1 MPQGLHHPRAGP
13 AAWTPAPASKA
24 GDAGVK
30 TGTACDKRAAK
41 VAPETDPPAAAPPK
55 ARRAGRAK
63 RKALTLADYQ
73 ALGAFRSAVRRFLAF
88 SEAGAVAQ
96 AITPQQHQAL
106 LAIKAHEGEEAM
118 RVSEL
123 AACLLIKPHSAVGL
137 VGRLVDRGLVARGA
151 SPHDRRRIL
160 LTLTRAGEQVLETI
174 SRKNLRQLKTTMPAF
189 TDLLTALEQLDLP
202 PLPADAE
209 SPDGPAG

>member
-1 MPQGLHHPRAGP
+1 MPHGLHRPRAEP
-13 AAWTPAPASKA
+13 AWTPATASKT

-30 TGTACDKRAAK
+30 TGTARDKRAAD
-41 VAPETDPPAAAPPK
+41 VPDTDPPSAARPK
-55 ARRAGRAK
+55 ARPVRPAK

-88 SEAGAVAQ
+88 SESGAAAQ

-123 AACLLIKPHSAVGL
+123 AACLLIKTHSAVGL

-151 SPHDRRRIL
+151 SPHDGRRIL
-160 LTLTRAGEQVLETI
+160 LSLTRAGERVLEII
-174 SRKNLRQLKTTMPAF
+174 SRKNLRQLKTTMPVF
-189 TDLLTALEQLDLP
+189 TDLLMALEQLDLP
-202 PLPADAE
+202 PLPAEAE